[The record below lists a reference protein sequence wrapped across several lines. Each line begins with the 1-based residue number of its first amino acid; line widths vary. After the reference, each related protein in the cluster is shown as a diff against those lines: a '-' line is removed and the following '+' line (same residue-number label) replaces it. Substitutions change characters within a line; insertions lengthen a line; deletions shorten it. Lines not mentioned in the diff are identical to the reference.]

1 MDDTSNVM
9 VCDKCLRACCW
20 YGEFMCDEA
29 RTAGLVIKQ
38 VGELRALNRE
48 HESYWSDEKMLEI
61 YGTTDRDHA

>member
-9 VCDKCLRACCW
+9 VCDKCLTACCW

-29 RTAGLVIKQ
+29 RNAGLVIKT

-61 YGTTDRDHA
+61 YGTTDRNHA